1 MPSYYHRIHFLI
13 VMLVCFIFWFAIPSA
28 HPTHAQA
35 TADTPLIAPLAGVP
49 SLSTWLLGQPY
60 GNTVGAYNFADVWYR
75 AGQGLHFGL
84 DFAAPCGVEVVAVAD
99 GTVRAVDD
107 MGFGSAPH
115 NVIVSH
121 DALGMSSLYGHLL
134 APPVVQVGRFVHQG
148 EVLGFSGD
156 PDETCTSRPHLHF
169 ELRSLDYR
177 YTLNPIPFMGLNW
190 HTLALLGPF
199 GLPLFQQDLYNPRQW
214 QTLYDQPEVVFWGS
228 RLNAYAQ
235 SDPPIGR
242 NRPAPSVASKR
253 VASTLQADTPYQ
265 VRKLA
270 ERGCCANPFWHP
282 TDPNRLYVVDGAL
295 GGLAGVFTWDVTQ
308 GVMVN
313 ILQTAPRP
321 YFSPDGKYQLALR
334 SDGLVSLNTE
344 AGDMLTLLDTSQRIP
359 TLNPTSTH
367 LLWTVADEVI
377 TVGQTQPL
385 SHVMLSKRDGS
396 EAREIWAQPS
406 TTAQWL
412 DDTHI
417 LIQTNENRITTLYSY
432 SMLTGEAIEL
442 GRFYSLRHL
451 SVAPGGERL
460 MFVLTFQDDPSQ
472 NGVYLMEVKAPPQAQ
487 RLGWVGA
494 WRWRD
499 SHSVY
504 YIPFEPTQPYHDLRA
519 VDLISGVDVSLI
531 DGETLQ
537 LAIADG
543 YWEVSADGERIAF
556 RNADDLQLTIL
567 EPTTH

>member
-1 MPSYYHRIHFLI
+1 MRFIYRPISPLILI
-13 VMLVCFIFWFAIPSA
+13 VICLNLIGLPA
-28 HPTHAQA
+28 HAQST
-35 TADTPLIAPLAGVP
+35 TADTPLIAPLAQSP
-49 SLSTWLLGQPY
+49 DLSTWLLGQPY
-60 GNTVGAYNFADVWYR
+60 GNTVGAYNFAEVWYR
-75 AGQGLHFGL
+75 AGQGLHFGV
-84 DFAAPCGVEVVAVAD
+84 DFSAPCGVEVVAVAD

-134 APPVVQVGRFVHQG
+134 ASPLVRVGQFVLQG

-177 YTLNPIPFMGLNW
+177 YTLNPVPFMGLNW

-214 QTLYDQPEVVFWGS
+214 QTLYDQSEVVFWGN

-235 SDPPIGR
+235 SDPPLGR
-242 NRPAPSVASKR
+242 NRPVPTVAIARTAPTVEAT
-253 VASTLQADTPYQ
+253 VPYHA
-265 VRKLA
+265 RKLA

-282 TDPNRLYVVDGAL
+282 TDPTRLYITDGAG
-295 GGLAGVFTWDVTQ
+295 GGLGSVFAWDVVE
-308 GVMVN
+308 GAMLN

-321 YFSPDGKYQLALR
+321 YFSPDGAYRLSLR
-334 SDGLVSLNTE
+334 SDGLVTVSDAVGN
-344 AGDMLTLLDTSQRIP
+344 ALTVLDTGGRIP
-359 TLNPTSTH
+359 TINPASTH
-367 LLWTVADEVI
+367 LLWTVTDEVA
-377 TVGQTQPL
+377 TPGQLQPL
-385 SHVMLSKRDGS
+385 SHVMLSKLDGTDAH
-396 EAREIWAQPS
+396 EVWAQAG

-417 LIQTNENRITTLYSY
+417 LIQTSEDRITTLYSY
-432 SMLTGEAIEL
+432 SLASGEGLEL

-451 SVAPGGERL
+451 SVAPGGQRL
-460 MFVLTFQDDPSQ
+460 MFVLTFQEDATQ

-487 RLGWVGA
+487 RLAWVGA

-499 SHSVY
+499 AQSVY
-504 YIPFEPTQPYHDLRA
+504 YIPFDLTQPYHEIRA
-519 VDLISGVDVSLI
+519 VDLISGVDVSI
-531 DGETLQ
+531 WDGKAERT
-537 LAIADG
+537 AIADG

-556 RNADDLQLTIL
+556 RNVDDLQLTIL
-567 EPTTH
+567 EPMTP